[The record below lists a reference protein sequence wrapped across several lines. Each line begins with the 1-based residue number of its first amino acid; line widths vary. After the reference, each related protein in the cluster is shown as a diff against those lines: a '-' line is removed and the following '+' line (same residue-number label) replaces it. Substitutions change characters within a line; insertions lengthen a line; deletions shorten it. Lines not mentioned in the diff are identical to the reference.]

1 MDSVL
6 ITFQKPGKPLTGTNT
21 STCALNFYQQ
31 FSRMIE
37 LNGGYQSLLGSTHQA
52 PQPLLQHFLEPSQ
65 SSSVLH
71 VITQAGGWCF
81 GQEPDFTV
89 DYDRKHHRNRGLLES
104 SVMPQFYYYESVQLI
119 NKKTL

>member
-6 ITFQKPGKPLTGTNT
+6 ITFQKPDKPLTGTNT

-31 FSRMIE
+31 FSHMIE
-37 LNGGYQSLLGSTHQA
+37 QNGGYQSLLGSTHQA
-52 PQPLLQHFLEPSQ
+52 PHPLLQHFLEPSQ

-81 GQEPDFTV
+81 GQEPDLTA
-89 DYDRKHHRNRGLLES
+89 DYERKHHRNRGFLEVVRCLNYIIMNLYS
-104 SVMPQFYYYESVQLI
+104 
-119 NKKTL
+119 